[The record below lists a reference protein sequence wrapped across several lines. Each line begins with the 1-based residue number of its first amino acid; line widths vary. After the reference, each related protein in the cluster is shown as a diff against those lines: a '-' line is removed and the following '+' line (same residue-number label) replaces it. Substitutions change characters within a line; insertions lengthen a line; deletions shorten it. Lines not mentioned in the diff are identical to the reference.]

1 MLTTHEIE
9 DILDRFRAWLHEANE
24 ELDHPEI
31 VALAEH
37 LLPPGSPH
45 GAASS
50 EELAESVGLLQVAD
64 SFTAL
69 RHEIKLQTKGLR
81 GLKNHVRTNQQA
93 IERAVDELE
102 STRRDAL
109 ESAEGSA
116 LATARPLIMGLL
128 DIDEA
133 IALAVKTME
142 QAVTARDQFMLAKQS
157 PIDELEREFHQLPS
171 WKRMWLTG
179 FWKQVRQRLEEAP
192 ETPLLPSQ
200 TETLEGLRLLQAR
213 VRRVLSEAEVE
224 PTRCVGQR
232 VNPRTMRVVEVIDDL
247 AQPPETV
254 VEEIRAGYQWKGT
267 TLRPAEVRATESEV
281 TRNAVRNDHRK
292 GVE

>member
-37 LLPPGSPH
+37 LLQPGSSN
-45 GAASS
+45 GEASS
-50 EELAESVGLLQVAD
+50 EQLAGSVGLLQVAD

-81 GLKNHVRTNQQA
+81 GLQDHVRANQQA
-93 IERAVDELE
+93 VETAVDELE
-102 STRRDAL
+102 STRRDAI
-109 ESAEGSA
+109 ESAEKSV
-116 LATARPLIMGLL
+116 LATARPLILGLL

-133 IALAVKTME
+133 IGQAVKTTD
-142 QAVTARDQFMLAKQS
+142 QAMTARDHSRLAKPS
-157 PIDELEREFHQLPS
+157 LIDELEGKFHQLPA

-179 FWKQVRQRLEEAP
+179 FWKQVRQGLEEAP
-192 ETPLLPSQ
+192 ETPPPASQ

-213 VRRVLSEAEVE
+213 VRRVLSESEVE
-224 PTRCVGQR
+224 PTQCVGQR
-232 VNPRTMRVVEVIDDL
+232 VNPRTMRVVEVIDDP

-254 VEEIRAGYQWKGT
+254 VEEIRTGYQWKGI
-267 TLRPAEVRATESEV
+267 TLRPAEVRATK
-281 TRNAVRNDHRK
+281 TK
-292 GVE
+292 IT

>member
-31 VALAEH
+31 AALAEH
-37 LLPPGSPH
+37 LLQQGSH
-45 GAASS
+45 NGAASS
-50 EELAESVGLLQVAD
+50 EESAESVGLLQVAD

-81 GLKNHVRTNQQA
+81 GLQDHVRTNQQA
-93 IERAVDELE
+93 VERAVDDLE

-109 ESAEGSA
+109 ESAEKSA
-116 LATARPLIMGLL
+116 LATARPLIIGLL

-133 IALAVKTME
+133 IGQAVKTTE
-142 QAVTARDQFMLAKQS
+142 QAVTAKDHSMTAKQS
-157 PIDELEREFHQLPS
+157 LIDELEREFHQLPA

-179 FWKQVRQRLEEAP
+179 FWKRVRPRLEEAA
-192 ETPLLPSQ
+192 ETTPPPSQ

-213 VRRVLSEAEVE
+213 VRRVLSESEVE

-232 VNPRTMRVVEVIDDL
+232 VNPRTMRVIEVIDDP

-254 VEEIRAGYQWKGT
+254 VEEIRTGYQWNGM
-267 TLRPAEVRATESEV
+267 TLRPAEVRATKSI
-281 TRNAVRNDHRK
+281 
-292 GVE
+292 

>member
-9 DILDRFRAWLHEANE
+9 DILDRFRVWLHEANE

-31 VALAEH
+31 AALAEQ
-37 LLPPGSPH
+37 LLQQGSPN
-45 GAASS
+45 GAVGS
-50 EELAESVGLLQVAD
+50 EESANSVGLLQVAE

-81 GLKNHVRTNQQA
+81 GLQDHVRTNQQA
-93 IERAVDELE
+93 VESAVDELE

-133 IALAVKTME
+133 LGQAVKTTE
-142 QAVTARDQFMLAKQS
+142 LAVTARDRSRMAKPS
-157 PIDELEREFHQLPS
+157 LIDDLERDFQQLPA

-179 FWKQVRQRLEEAP
+179 FWNQVRQRLEAAP
-192 ETPLLPSQ
+192 ETPPPSSQ
-200 TETLEGLRLLQAR
+200 TETLEGLRLLHAR
-213 VRRVLSEAEVE
+213 VRRVLSAAEVE
-224 PTRCVGQR
+224 PTRCIGHR
-232 VNPRTMRVVEVIDDL
+232 VEPRTMRVIEVVDDP

-254 VEEIRAGYQWKGT
+254 VDEIRAGYQWKGT
-267 TLRPAEVRATESEV
+267 TLRPAEVRATKSI
-281 TRNAVRNDHRK
+281 
-292 GVE
+292 